1 MPDPIADLPKLPPGL
16 MRCARTTPGAV
27 CRVAVALMALTAG
40 VAWADDPVLVPPA
53 HHGPAA
59 ASQRTERALKE
70 LFAAGYTPGPKQ
82 LAAVQKLLAPL
93 KQELRDDPRLDYL
106 LGVVELRQGQLKPAA
121 AQFESYIRRSEETD
135 WSAWQALIW
144 ALFADKQYEAGLN
157 RLIEYGQLVAG
168 MSQEDEATD
177 AQRDAAQWMGEMVEG
192 LEQTVEASQKK
203 SRNLI
208 EEQSGRLRELL
219 NDELYESF
227 EAGRENVRE
236 RVLALDWKVDTAQG
250 GKARKDEE
258 AKRKRSR
265 RVTEQFENA
274 EEERK
279 EKERSADEWKKWLE
293 KNLTDVD
300 KQLGR
305 LEKDYRYLEQ
315 RSKSL
320 MQSILTLEQE
330 AAIISQWPVLPGRDQ
345 YQQQQQQQGMGY
357 FQNDAQKS
365 SALTQLQTRSYV
377 NQIEYNMSLARLSD
391 TSRQGSEMQR
401 TRAQIVQR
409 YEKATGDLSRQ
420 KGEIDQWES
429 RLNAQQRK
437 LATKPPAAKK
447 PAGKPVPRSFKTLC
461 AIDFEVEQ
469 QRVYA
474 QFGLKPPLKQ
484 RAPGL

>member
-1 MPDPIADLPKLPPGL
+1 M
-16 MRCARTTPGAV
+16 
-27 CRVAVALMALTAG
+27 
-40 VAWADDPVLVPPA
+40 
-53 HHGPAA
+53 
-59 ASQRTERALKE
+59 
-70 LFAAGYTPGPKQ
+70 
-82 LAAVQKLLAPL
+82 
-93 KQELRDDPRLDYL
+93 
-106 LGVVELRQGQLKPAA
+106 
-121 AQFESYIRRSEETD
+121 
-135 WSAWQALIW
+135 
-144 ALFADKQYEAGLN
+144 
-157 RLIEYGQLVAG
+157 
-168 MSQEDEATD
+168 
-177 AQRDAAQWMGEMVEG
+177 
-192 LEQTVEASQKK
+192 
-203 SRNLI
+203 
-208 EEQSGRLRELL
+208 RELL
-219 NDELYESF
+219 NDELYEAF

-330 AAIISQWPVLPGRDQ
+330 AAIISQWPVLPGRDLYQ
-345 YQQQQQQQGMGY
+345 QQQQQQQGMGY

-401 TRAQIVQR
+401 SRAQIVQR

-461 AIDFEVEQ
+461 AVDFEVEQ

-484 RAPGL
+484 RAPGM